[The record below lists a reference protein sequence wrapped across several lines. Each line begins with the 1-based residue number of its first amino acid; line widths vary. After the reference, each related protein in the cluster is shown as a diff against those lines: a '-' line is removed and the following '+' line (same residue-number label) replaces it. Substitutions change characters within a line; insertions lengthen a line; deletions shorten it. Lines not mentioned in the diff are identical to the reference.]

1 MKLTE
6 TLPELVD
13 DLEIALVNI
22 GRGDLAAQ
30 IRDGALVQWTYDD
43 FADTTY
49 LQMSAEP
56 VDMMR
61 VERISLFDELGVNVD
76 TDEHGKLCGLEV
88 LEGRQ
93 LAERLKVSSRSLH
106 RTMSP
111 ARK

>member
-6 TLPELVD
+6 LLPELVD

-22 GRGDLAAQ
+22 GRGDLVAQ
-30 IRDGALVQWTYDD
+30 IKDGALVQWMYDD

-88 LEGRQ
+88 LEGRR
-93 LAERLKVSSRSLH
+93 LAERLKTSSGSLH
-106 RTMSP
+106 CIMP
-111 ARK
+111 PGRK

>member
-6 TLPELVD
+6 VLPELVD

-22 GRGDLAAQ
+22 GRGDLVAQ
-30 IRDGALVQWTYDD
+30 IKDGALVRWTYDD

-49 LQMSAEP
+49 LQVSAEP

-88 LEGRQ
+88 LDGRQ
-93 LAERLKVSSRSLH
+93 VAERLKASSGALH